1 MFNFFKFIMKGEVLF
16 AGFLFSSVFKGLFN
30 FPLDLTLMFM
40 ILTISTSLIKLFK
53 APYVSKK
60 TLLPLA
66 IYGSLFL
73 VMLVS
78 YTYSP
83 SQIYA
88 QDKMIKFATITA
100 WSYFGVISLIK
111 DKKAL
116 DNFIKGLLFYGS
128 LTIIIVFY
136 NFIKS
141 GVSTI
146 RVGVGED
153 GGNIIGLGR
162 LSGITAIIIVIK
174 GFYDK
179 PKRIYKLGYF
189 ILLAVTIFVLMLTS
203 ARMALIALLVSVLM
217 IFPISFKF
225 NLKEI
230 KVSKNM
236 LSLLLLLPL
245 LVVGFFITNVYKH
258 FEVMI
263 KRISVIF
270 TQDGGGASVSSRSNM
285 YDIAIDMW
293 KESPFFG
300 QGIGSYAI
308 RYLGFDNRAYPHNI
322 FMEFLSEIGLVGLIL
337 FVALFLIALK
347 PLITVLKRGINSHQ
361 VIILMVL
368 IFVLLNVNSSGD
380 INDNRWIFS
389 FLALTYMSPMYSDKE
404 ILESKIILR
413 KSA

>member
-66 IYGSLFL
+66 IYGSFFL

-162 LSGITAIIIVIK
+162 LSG
-174 GFYDK
+174 
-179 PKRIYKLGYF
+179 
-189 ILLAVTIFVLMLTS
+189 
-203 ARMALIALLVSVLM
+203 
-217 IFPISFKF
+217 
-225 NLKEI
+225 
-230 KVSKNM
+230 
-236 LSLLLLLPL
+236 
-245 LVVGFFITNVYKH
+245 
-258 FEVMI
+258 
-263 KRISVIF
+263 
-270 TQDGGGASVSSRSNM
+270 
-285 YDIAIDMW
+285 
-293 KESPFFG
+293 
-300 QGIGSYAI
+300 
-308 RYLGFDNRAYPHNI
+308 
-322 FMEFLSEIGLVGLIL
+322 
-337 FVALFLIALK
+337 
-347 PLITVLKRGINSHQ
+347 
-361 VIILMVL
+361 
-368 IFVLLNVNSSGD
+368 
-380 INDNRWIFS
+380 
-389 FLALTYMSPMYSDKE
+389 
-404 ILESKIILR
+404 
-413 KSA
+413 